1 MYTPYAP
8 TILRREEPVVLGIES
23 SCDETAAAV
32 VRGRTVLSDEIASSA
47 DVQSLYGGVVPEIA
61 SRAHTEAVS
70 AVVERAVK
78 KAGIGY
84 GDLDAVAVTYGAG
97 LLGALLV
104 GCPLPRRRLCAEQ
117 TPHRGG
123 PYPRASRRRLYQR
136 ARSGA
141 ALRHP
146 ARQRRAHGR
155 PVRRVGGEIQDTRRN
170 AGRRGGRGVRQGG
183 AGFGPEIPGRAQHRA
198 VHPRGER
205 ETRHSHAENA
215 EGGRRL

>member
-1 MYTPYAP
+1 MHPQFYGG
-8 TILRREEPVVLGIES
+8 RNPVVLGIES

-32 VRGRTVLSDEIASSA
+32 VRGRTVLSRRNRF
-47 DVQSLYGGVVPEIA
+47 VGG
-61 SRAHTEAVS
+61 
-70 AVVERAVK
+70 RAVPLRRRS
-78 KAGIGY
+78 AG
-84 GDLDAVAVTYGAG
+84 DR
-97 LLGALLV
+97 
-104 GCPLPRRRLCAEQ
+104 LPRPYRGGFRRGGARREKGGHRIRRSGRRRRHLRRGAFGRAARRGVLCQGVRLCAEQ